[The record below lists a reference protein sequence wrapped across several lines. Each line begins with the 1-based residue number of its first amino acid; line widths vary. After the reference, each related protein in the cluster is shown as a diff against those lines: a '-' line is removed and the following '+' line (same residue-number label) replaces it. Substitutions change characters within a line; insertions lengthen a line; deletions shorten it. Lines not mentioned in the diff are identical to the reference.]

1 MSKDP
6 APPRALNAK
15 ELKAALA
22 GKNMFQ
28 FEELTGVTAKQV
40 RDLTD
45 FDEPTIELIRM
56 GLALMADEKPK

>member
-1 MSKDP
+1 MARPKEDAGP
-6 APPRALNAK
+6 KALNAK

-22 GKNMFQ
+22 GKDMYA

-45 FDEPTIELIRM
+45 FDTATLESIRLGLELM
-56 GLALMADEKPK
+56 K

>member
-1 MSKDP
+1 MARTPTPTGPKV
-6 APPRALNAK
+6 LNAK

-22 GKNMFQ
+22 GKDMFA

-45 FDEPTIELIRM
+45 FDTETLESIRLGLELM
-56 GLALMADEKPK
+56 K